1 MDRLTSANNE
11 TPAFITPGTCPPDLA
26 NGDFIA
32 FDASNSSKTF
42 CQITNNSDIW
52 FKVVTEEG
60 IVSHQSVFMGESA
73 KMLLRYFQQREKSI
87 QQAAGAK
94 IEKEKKYPQV
104 KWFDATESFPPKEVD
119 AEEGEQNVSVDVLVY
134 TKDGSI
140 INAWFDYE
148 RSGWYC
154 FGVGKQKGKE
164 EHLTDVQFWCLPPV
178 LPNHQALV

>member
-1 MDRLTSANNE
+1 MERLTSVNNE

-73 KMLLRYFQQREKSI
+73 KMLLRYFQQREKTI

-104 KWFDATESFPPKEVD
+104 KWFDTTESFPPKEVD
-119 AEEGEQNVSVDVLVY
+119 AEEGEHRDQGRLRVPARNQ
-134 TKDGSI
+134 G
-140 INAWFDYE
+140 
-148 RSGWYC
+148 
-154 FGVGKQKGKE
+154 
-164 EHLTDVQFWCLPPV
+164 
-178 LPNHQALV
+178 